1 MLAWMLYLLF
11 IAAVLSAAALAAEGR
26 ARLVRGRSRWIWLT
40 ALLASLLLPV
50 AMTSVSI
57 RVPALSGS
65 EKPVAKTVAL
75 RDITSSH
82 LFSFDFVGASDALV
96 KPVNAQSALKT
107 TWITLSGLLLLALA
121 GSALHLF
128 RRKRNWEIGVIG
140 QTPVLV
146 APDVG
151 PAVVGL
157 LHPQIVVPAWLM
169 EAPAHQQNA
178 VITHEQSHLDARDP
192 QFLTFAL
199 CLLVLMPWNL
209 PLWWQLHRLRRAI
222 EVDCDARV
230 LKIGQ
235 DVSSYGETLITVG
248 ERQSGY
254 IGVAAG
260 MSESRVFLE
269 ERIEI
274 MLQDRKRW
282 PMVATILGGVAVAIV
297 GVAAGVAPPDTGDAA
312 SAAHRRIELT
322 SSQLD
327 QYAGFYEMSEHELIF
342 ITQTDGQLYVALTG
356 RGQTAIYPESTTEFF
371 YDGKANGSGI
381 SFTMDPQG
389 HVTSLVLHD
398 KPGNLDQA
406 ARRIDQSTAQEIIG
420 RVSAKIQ
427 NQTQSPDTEGAV
439 RRVITTTMSGS
450 PNYSEMTP
458 ELAKSLRTHYEP
470 LQKAYEGLGAVQSV
484 TFRGVGQSGWDIYSV
499 VFEKGVMQYR
509 IALANGVITNL
520 SIQTQP

>member
-1 MLAWMLYLLF
+1 MLGWMLYLLF
-11 IAAVLSAAALAAEGR
+11 IAAVLGAAALVAESR
-26 ARLVRGRSRWIWLT
+26 ARLVRGKSRWIWLT
-40 ALLASLLLPV
+40 ALIASLLLPA

-57 RVPALSGS
+57 RVPALSS
-65 EKPVAKTVAL
+65 PETHVARTVAL

-82 LFSFDFVGASDALV
+82 LFSFDFVASGELV
-96 KPVNAQSALKT
+96 KPVNTHSALKT
-107 TWITLSGLLLLALA
+107 TWIILSGLLLLALV

-128 RRKRNWEIGVIG
+128 WRKRRWKTGIIGK
-140 QTPVLV
+140 TSVLV

-151 PAVVGL
+151 PAVVGVL
-157 LHPQIVVPAWLM
+157 RPQIVVPAWLM
-169 EAPAHQQNA
+169 QAPEHQQRA
-178 VITHEQSHLDARDP
+178 VIAHEQSHLDARDP

-230 LKIGQ
+230 LKFGQ
-235 DVSSYGETLITVG
+235 DVTSYGETLIAVG

-269 ERIEI
+269 ERIKI

-282 PMVATILGGVAVAIV
+282 PVVATFLGGVAVAIV
-297 GVAAGVAPPDTGDAA
+297 AVAAGVAPPDTGDVA
-312 SAAHRRIELT
+312 SAAHRRIQLT

-327 QYAGFYEMSEHELIF
+327 QYAGFYEMSEHELMF
-342 ITQTDGQLYVALTG
+342 ITQKDGQLYAALTG
-356 RGQTAIYPESTTEFF
+356 RGQSAIYPETTTEFF
-371 YDGKANGSGI
+371 YGGKTNGSGI
-381 SFTMDPQG
+381 SFTIDSQG
-389 HVTSLVLHD
+389 HAISLVLHD

-406 ARRIDQSTAQEIIG
+406 AARIDQSTAEEIIA

-427 NQTQSPDTEGAV
+427 NQSQSPDTEGAV
-439 RRVITTTMSGS
+439 KRVIATTMAGN
-450 PNYSEMTP
+450 PNYAEMTP
-458 ELAKSLRTHYEP
+458 ELAKSLRIHYEP
-470 LQKAYEGLGAVQSV
+470 LQKAYEGLGMVQSIS
-484 TFRGVGQSGWDIYSV
+484 FRGVGQSGWDIYNV

-509 IALANGVITNL
+509 IALADGLITNL
-520 SIQTQP
+520 SIQTQQ